1 MFFKWWCLNLLRQ
14 NPRTVVT
21 TMQIPRPRACCRQRP
36 ARRAQGSSRGLRD
49 WAGRAMLSASYW
61 THARGLRGLGLA
73 PACPPR
79 HWLRSPAS
87 PGSYQAWPV
96 GLKAPAG
103 NGLPQPKSFT
113 VATTRE
119 LQLRSEAASPAAFS
133 EPDLAAYF
141 RDSAHSSHVSAA
153 NPGPS
158 AASPKNGCVFS
169 LNSACVS
176 SCPAFLFFQA

>member
-1 MFFKWWCLNLLRQ
+1 M
-14 NPRTVVT
+14 VVPEPSASESLDGRYNNADS
-21 TMQIPRPRACCRQRP
+21 Q
-36 ARRAQGSSRGLRD
+36 AQGVLQAAACPTGSGQFSGSQRLGWKSNAVRLLLD
-49 WAGRAMLSASYW
+49 ACTGAPGAGSGPCL
-61 THARGLRGLGLA
+61 
-73 PACPPR
+73 PPR